1 MFISYLK
8 EAAAESTPVEVEHG
22 PSDNEPFSKD
32 SWRLALHDLELEEEI
47 YRLRPKQLVPHIVA
61 LCAGDVMSDGRPH
74 CTRPHDSDYKTV
86 CFNNKTLLPHVH
98 YRFVLGV
105 VGTALKTFSCTRDLC
120 AAIRDA
126 AEAYARAYELAEV
139 WHRDI
144 STGNILFYKPADGV
158 IRGTLIDWDLCKFIR
173 KREKESRRQDWRTGT
188 WQFMSGL
195 RLANPGKP
203 HELSDDLESFVHVLT
218 YNLVLYRPMENDG
231 VSEDVRTVFEGY
243 SVRAKD
249 KIIVGGGG
257 KISFFLDGTLPDK
270 LFREAL
276 PDPCTKTVRDLR
288 ELFAPLYRDE
298 VKVGKEVI
306 AAGRKAVQSS
316 EALLKIF
323 GEWLAKDGWLTDDG
337 CEPVEIESWNPRTK
351 KRTSSYFSDASG
363 TPSDTGSHSSK
374 RRKLIQ
380 SSHGNS
386 LVHSLH
392 SLPEGHPI

>member
-32 SWRLALHDLELEEEI
+32 SWRLALHDLELEAEI
-47 YRLRPKQLVPHIVA
+47 YRLRPKQLVPHIAA
-61 LCAGDVMSDGRPH
+61 LCAGDVMSDVRPQ

-98 YRFVLGV
+98 YRFVLDV

-126 AEAYARAYELAEV
+126 VEAYARAYELAEV

-144 STGNILFYKPADGV
+144 STGNILFYKTADGV

-173 KREKESRRQDWRTGT
+173 NLEKESRRQDWRTGT

-195 RLANPGKP
+195 RLANPAKP

-218 YNLVLYRPMENDG
+218 YNLVLYRPMGNDT
-231 VSEDVRTVFEGY
+231 VSSNVRFVFDDY
-243 SVRAKD
+243 SVRKRD
-249 KIIVGGGG
+249 KVAVGGDG
-257 KISFFLDGTLPDK
+257 KVSFFGNTILRNSM
-270 LFREAL
+270 FRDAL
-276 PDPCTKTVRDLR
+276 PDPCATVVEELR
-288 ELFAPLYRDE
+288 NLFAPFYSDE
-298 VKVGKEVI
+298 KG
-306 AAGRKAVQSS
+306 AAQRASSKGAELS
-316 EALLKIF
+316 EAVLKIF
-323 GEWLAKDGWLTDDG
+323 GDALDEEGWPTDDG
-337 CEPVEIESWNPRTK
+337 CEPVEIESWEPRT
-351 KRTSSYFSDASG
+351 KRTSSYISDASG

-392 SLPEGHPI
+392 SLPEGHPM